1 MAQWQQTAPAVNP
14 VTLTEALAFLRVEAE
29 SPATANQALIESQ
42 IAAATAWAEGITR
55 RAFIYQTWVM
65 TLAAFP
71 DGSGPIEL
79 PLGKAASIQRIEY
92 ITPDGAPASL
102 YGPSASP
109 AGTGYR
115 EYLGSHQTALLLPA
129 RGATWPATIDDEPA
143 AVIVT
148 FVAGYGAGPSTVP
161 EPIRQAI
168 LYRLADLYDNRGSG
182 DGTWTDVAA
191 ATLRPYALRDQ
202 R

>member
-29 SPATANQALIESQ
+29 SPATANQALIENQ

-55 RAFIYQTWVM
+55 RAFIHQTWKL

-71 DGSGPIEL
+71 VGSGPIEL

-109 AGTGYR
+109 APGTASTSAATKPPCCCQR
-115 EYLGSHQTALLLPA
+115 EAPHG
-129 RGATWPATIDDEPA
+129 RR
-143 AVIVT
+143 
-148 FVAGYGAGPSTVP
+148 PSTTNQP
-161 EPIRQAI
+161 R
-168 LYRLADLYDNRGSG
+168 
-182 DGTWTDVAA
+182 
-191 ATLRPYALRDQ
+191 
-202 R
+202 

>member
-1 MAQWQQTAPAVNP
+1 MAQWQQTAPAANP

-29 SPATANQALIESQ
+29 SPATASQALIESQ
-42 IAAATAWAEGITR
+42 IAAATAWAEGFTR
-55 RAFIYQTWVM
+55 RAFIHQTWKI
-65 TLAAFP
+65 TLPAFP
-71 DGSGPIEL
+71 AGSDALEL

-92 ITPDGAPASL
+92 ITPAGATMTMT
-102 YGPSASP
+102 GPSSSP
-109 AGTGYR
+109 AGAGFR
-115 EYLGSHQTALLLPA
+115 EYLASPQGSMLLPA

-143 AVIVT
+143 AVTVT

-161 EPIRQAI
+161 EPIRHAI

-191 ATLRPYALRDQ
+191 VTLRPYALRDQ
-202 R
+202 Q